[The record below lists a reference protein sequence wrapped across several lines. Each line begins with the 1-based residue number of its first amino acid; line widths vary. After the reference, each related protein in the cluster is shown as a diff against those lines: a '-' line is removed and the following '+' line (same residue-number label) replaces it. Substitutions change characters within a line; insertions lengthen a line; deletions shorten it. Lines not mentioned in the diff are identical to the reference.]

1 MTSLVGADGELKV
14 LRRNRHT
21 DKPVYTTR
29 MEKRELERNLPS
41 LDIRDA
47 WNIKSVLE
55 SIKESFMEHVAKV
68 RKMVQ
73 ASPAKRL
80 VVTGIF
86 TVLFSLGAST
96 ASACIQE
103 YTYEVKK
110 NETITEIAA
119 THGVTAE
126 AITNVNGTVSQG
138 DKILLPKVQDKKVT
152 ATVLNIRA
160 KATTDSSII
169 GKLKQGNTVKVS
181 FIKNGWAGILIDGR
195 LAYVSAAYLAD
206 SAVKTSETTI
216 KTVTKYVTADSL
228 RVRSGPST
236 KDAVLGSLKEGAKVT
251 VKADKNGWSS
261 IDYKGKKAYV
271 SSAYL
276 ANKTSA
282 SEAVKNTETAK
293 DIKTYTI
300 KKGDTF
306 YKISKSYGISVSL
319 LQEAN
324 PNVDPTK
331 LRVGQVINIPAITSS
346 DSLLKVEATIGGI
359 SPDGTV
365 RFITNDGVT
374 YAAKPETDG
383 ILNSLYEKQGQKA
396 TLTVKAKRGQQ
407 MVITAVK

>member
-14 LRRNRHT
+14 FRNNRHT

-29 MEKRELERNLPS
+29 MEKQELERNYSS

-47 WNIKSVLE
+47 WNIRSVLE
-55 SIKESFMEHVAKV
+55 SIKESFIEHVAKIRRMV
-68 RKMVQ
+68 RE
-73 ASPAKRL
+73 SPAKRL

-86 TVLFSLGAST
+86 TVLFSLGAQT

-110 NETITEIAA
+110 NETISEIAA
-119 THGVTAE
+119 HHGVTAE

-138 DKILLPKVQDKKVT
+138 DKILLPKVEDKKVT

-195 LAYVSAAYLAD
+195 LAYVSAAYLTD
-206 SAVKTSETTI
+206 STVKTSVTG
-216 KTVTKYVTADSL
+216 KTATKYVTADSL

-236 KDAVLGSLKEGAKVT
+236 KAAVLGSLKEGAKVT
-251 VKADKNGWSS
+251 VKTEENGWAS

-276 ANKTSA
+276 TNKTTA
-282 SEAVKNTETAK
+282 SEAVKNTATANNS
-293 DIKTYTI
+293 KTYTI

-306 YKISKSYGISVSL
+306 YKISKSFGISVSL

-324 PNVDPTK
+324 PNVDSTK
-331 LRVGQVINIPAITSS
+331 LRIGQVINIPAITSS

-359 SPDGTV
+359 SGDGTV

-374 YAAKPETDG
+374 YAAKTETDG
-383 ILNSLYEKQGQKA
+383 ILNSLYEKQGQKV

-407 MVITAVK
+407 MIITAIK

>member
-14 LRRNRHT
+14 FRNNRHT

-29 MEKRELERNLPS
+29 MEKRELERNYSS

-47 WNIKSVLE
+47 WNIRSVLD
-55 SIKESFMEHVAKV
+55 SIKESFMEHVAKI
-68 RKMVQ
+68 RKMVRE
-73 ASPAKRL
+73 SPAKRL

-86 TVLFSLGAST
+86 TVLFSLGAHT

-110 NETITEIAA
+110 NETITDIAA
-119 THGVTAE
+119 HHGVTAE

-138 DKILLPKVQDKKVT
+138 DKILLPKVEDKKVT

-160 KATTDSSII
+160 KATTDSSIL
-169 GKLKQGNTVKVS
+169 GKLKKGSTVKVS

-195 LAYVSAAYLAD
+195 LAYVSAAYLTD
-206 SAVKTSETTI
+206 SAVKTSEVTV

-228 RVRSGPST
+228 RVRSGPTT
-236 KDAVLGSLKEGAKVT
+236 KAAVLGSLKQGAKIT
-251 VKADKNGWSS
+251 VKKEENGWAA

-276 ANKTSA
+276 TNKTTA
-282 SEAVKNTETAK
+282 SEAVKNTTTAN
-293 DIKTYTI
+293 DSKTYTI

-306 YKISKSYGISVSL
+306 YKISKSFGISVSL

-324 PNVDPTK
+324 PNVDSSK
-331 LRVGQVINIPAITSS
+331 LRIGQVINIPAITSS

-359 SPDGTV
+359 SGDGTV
-365 RFITNDGVT
+365 RFITKDGVT
-374 YAAKPETDG
+374 YAAKTETDG
-383 ILNSLYEKQGQKA
+383 VLNSLYEKQGQKVI
-396 TLTVKAKRGQQ
+396 LTVKAKRGQQ
-407 MVITAVK
+407 MIITAIK